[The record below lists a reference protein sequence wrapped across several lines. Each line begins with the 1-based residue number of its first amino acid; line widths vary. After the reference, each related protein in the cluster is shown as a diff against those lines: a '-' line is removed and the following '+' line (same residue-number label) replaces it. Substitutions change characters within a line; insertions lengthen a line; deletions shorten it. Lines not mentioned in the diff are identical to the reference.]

1 MSEKVLENKVF
12 TLERKLERQ
21 KKIIEYLRSEV
32 YELLGVLRNDYYVR
46 RELNQY
52 EVDKELEERCKNC
65 MGED

>member
-12 TLERKLERQ
+12 ALERKLERQ

-52 EVDKELEERCKNC
+52 EVIVWGGNE
-65 MGED
+65 